1 MSPTSVTNAPGAR
14 LVNNDLMRWHLGAS
28 AVFLAVSLI
37 GGLAYSFQFHN
48 LYPFEGVELL
58 SPGRVRMVHTNMA
71 AYGFIANAF
80 IAGMLFAI
88 PRLTRQPILSD
99 KLGWFIFWAWQAFMT
114 LTILGILGGYGQ
126 AIEWG
131 ETPIFVDPLIL
142 VGLVLLVVNLSV
154 PILKSAETG
163 LYVSLWYFL
172 AAFGWTGL
180 VYFMGNYLPQF
191 WVPGTAGAAITGL
204 FIHDLVGLFVTPI
217 GWGLMY
223 FFVPLLL
230 RKPIWSHALSLIG
243 FWGIAFFYP
252 MQGVHHFLF
261 SPIPMYAQYG
271 AVVATIAIEAVVLTV
286 LVNFF
291 GTLHGRADAIR
302 GNLALRWFYTGM
314 VMYGLTC
321 LQCAFQVTLTFQKI
335 IHFTDWVVGHAHM
348 VMFGVFGFWIF
359 GFFIELWP
367 RAVGRAWVHPRLLT
381 AHYWLTFSGLALM
394 VIDLTAAGVVQGF
407 LWANLAPWAEA
418 LDASA
423 PFWWTRSL
431 SGLVIIAGQG
441 LFLYELWATAR
452 GPVSSTQAVAAGEA
466 A

>member
-1 MSPTSVTNAPGAR
+1 VSTLALPLAR
-14 LVNNDLMRWHLGAS
+14 PLDRPLVNLPLVHAHLAAS
-28 AVFLAVSLI
+28 AAFLAVSLL
-37 GGLAYSFQFHN
+37 GGLAYAFQFNN
-48 LYPFEGVELL
+48 LYPFAGVEWL

-80 IAGMLFAI
+80 IGGMLFAI
-88 PRLTRQPILSD
+88 PRLTRRPILD
-99 KLGWFIFWAWQAFMT
+99 DRLGWLIFGAWQLVMV
-114 LTILGILGGYGQ
+114 LTIGGQLAGYGQ

-131 ETPIFVDPLIL
+131 ETPIFVDPLVM

-154 PILKSAETG
+154 PILKSAEGG
-163 LYVSLWYFL
+163 LYVTLWYFL
-172 AAFGWTGL
+172 AAFAWTGL

-252 MQGVHHFLF
+252 MQGVHHFLL

-271 AVVATIAIEAVVLTV
+271 AVVATIAVEIVVVTV
-286 LVNFF
+286 IVNFF
-291 GTLHGRADAIR
+291 GTLMGRSDAIR
-302 GNLALRWFYTGM
+302 GNLAIRWFYTGM
-314 VMYGLTC
+314 IMYGLTC

-359 GFFIELWP
+359 GMFVELWP
-367 RAVGRAWVHPRLLT
+367 RATGKPWAQPRLLT
-381 AHYWLTFSGLALM
+381 WHYWLTLTGLALM
-394 VIDLTAAGVVQGF
+394 VVDLTAAGLVQGF
-407 LWANLAPWAEA
+407 SWAALSPWAESV
-418 LDASA
+418 LASM
-423 PFWWTRSL
+423 PFWWTRTIA
-431 SGLVIIAGQG
+431 GLVIIAGQG
-441 LFLYELWATAR
+441 FFFWALFGTSRAPAFSTEPAR
-452 GPVSSTQAVAAGEA
+452 EA

>member
-1 MSPTSVTNAPGAR
+1 VRPTAAAGALER
-14 LVNNDLMRWHLGAS
+14 PLVNLDLVRWHLTAS
-28 AVFLAVSLI
+28 AAFLAVSIL
-37 GGLAYSFQFHN
+37 GGLAYAFQFHN
-48 LYPFEGVELL
+48 LYPFQGVELL
-58 SPGRVRMVHTNMA
+58 SAGRVRMVHTNMA

-88 PRLTRQPILSD
+88 PRLTRRPILSD
-99 KLGWFIFWAWQAFMT
+99 PLGWVIFGAWQLFMI
-114 LTILGILGGYGQ
+114 LTIVGQLAGYGQ
-126 AIEWG
+126 GIEWG

-154 PILKSAETG
+154 PILRTAETG

-223 FFVPLLL
+223 FFVPVLL

-271 AVVATIAIEAVVLTV
+271 AVVATIAIEVVVLTV

-291 GTLHGRADAIR
+291 GTLHGRSDAIR

-314 VMYGLTC
+314 IMYGLTC

-359 GFFIELWP
+359 GFFVELWP
-367 RAVGRAWVHPRLLT
+367 RATGRPWAHPRLLT
-381 AHYWLTFSGLALM
+381 AHYWLTLAGLSLM
-394 VIDLTAAGVVQGF
+394 IVDLTAAGLVQGY
-407 LWANLAPWAEA
+407 LWANLSHWAQSI
-418 LDASA
+418 LASA

-431 SGLVIIAGQG
+431 AGLIIVAGQA
-441 LFLYELWATAR
+441 LFLWELWATAR
-452 GPVSSTQAVAAGEA
+452 APIARPVLAPVVEA